1 MLYSLTDDDFAAAID
16 IINKNWQLQYTD
28 IVNPDLLSKSGLS
41 ERANNLKSDFI
52 NHRLKEYVW
61 KESGQV
67 LAILSIGDTSDID
80 RPRAFEIWR
89 IYVEPMAQ
97 RKGIGRRLINFA
109 ETFAQNNGYQE
120 IVIWAF
126 RENKAALHFYQALGY
141 YIDKEEYLDEP
152 YQAYG
157 VRLLKKI
164 KNQANKPIDDCYV

>member
-80 RPRAFEIWR
+80 RPRAFGIWR

-164 KNQANKPIDDCYV
+164 KNQANKPIDGYYV